1 MKRESRAAIVALDDL
16 ATIMRTRIAAFRDLG
31 YGCTIAPHMRINE
44 DEYSA
49 VNHSYYDSI
58 HSSQS
63 VYAKMNEIAK
73 LMDELN
79 NTSYDVMQ
87 MMRRKVE

>member
-1 MKRESRAAIVALDDL
+1 MKRESRAAIVAMDDL
-16 ATIMRTRIAAFRDLG
+16 ATILKARIEAFRDLS
-31 YGCTIAPHMRINE
+31 YGCTITPHLRIDE

-49 VNHSYYDSI
+49 VNHSYYDTI

-63 VYAKMNEIAK
+63 VYAKMNEIAR

-87 MMRRKVE
+87 MMRRKVQ

>member
-16 ATIMRTRIAAFRDLG
+16 ATIMKTRIAAFRDLQ
-31 YGCTIAPHMRINE
+31 YGCTIAPHERIDEN
-44 DEYSA
+44 EYSA

-87 MMRRKVE
+87 MMRRKVQ